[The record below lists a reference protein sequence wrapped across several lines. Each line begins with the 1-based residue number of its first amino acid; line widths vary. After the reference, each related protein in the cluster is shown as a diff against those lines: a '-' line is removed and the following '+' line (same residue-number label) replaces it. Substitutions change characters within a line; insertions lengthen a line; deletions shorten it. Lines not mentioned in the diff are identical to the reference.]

1 MSMEKGGFIYFMT
14 NKNRTTIYIGVTN
27 DLQRRVMEHRNHI
40 NKNSFSD
47 KYNLEFCVYYEYH
60 LSIEQAIERETQL
73 KKWNRKKKETLINRV
88 NPQWD
93 DLWNKISRMRM

>member
-1 MSMEKGGFIYFMT
+1 MEKGGFIYFMT

-27 DLQRRVMEHRNHI
+27 DLQRRVIEHRNHA

-47 KYNLEFCVYYEYH
+47 KYNLEYCVYYEYH
-60 LSIEQAIERETQL
+60 LSIERAIDRETQL
-73 KKWNRKKKETLINRV
+73 KKWSRKKKETLINQI

-93 DLWNKISRMRM
+93 DLWNRISRMRM